1 MRLLVIIFILSASS
15 AVHSFLHGASSST
28 RSLTRQSSTGTAL
41 SVAHDDTSTASRV
54 QEATPFLQRIGKPY
68 LNDKDAWEN
77 DIQELHDFLHHIR
90 YHHSTIKKHIFN
102 LPIQHHDAG
111 TNNLLKEKSLER
123 YRHEYPF
130 GPTYVRPIT
139 AGESIDLKQLIDFNN
154 STKEMSSLQVLTTLF
169 LLSSCV
175 PKSLFLQAVVGGE
188 ETLNLI
194 IRLGIVYLSCAGD
207 MSNEENELIVPL
219 IHLFPIEIASL
230 PGSNDVNKMD
240 NHLVKNIVL
249 MTDLHPTVLS
259 MTTISSG
266 SDEPGEGAVMYIG
279 PDSLSLV
286 QHLHASF
293 FTHLESSNRTDRQP
307 FRILDF
313 CCGSGVQ
320 ALATLGMLELLRETG
335 HELIGME
342 KVEAVAVDV
351 NKRALRFTEFNA
363 RLNGFGKDVTTL
375 QSDLLADDTVP
386 SMEELLKIGTRF
398 DVVLANPPFIPVPNV
413 ISDDAALSLRSP
425 GLQNSQSCYGLF
437 SSGGA
442 SGEDCLCAIMQ
453 MAPHLLRRDG
463 GLMGIVSEFM
473 NPPLLNATEIE
484 YPLLTKL
491 ESWWGTQDDT
501 APSGILFT
509 NEHPLNRQVYSQRRA
524 LSNNNENTVSLWLSH
539 LESHKI
545 NHISPGV
552 LFIKYQSK
560 HHEENVE
567 RQQQLQLEYRL
578 VPSSELGSVWSPHNF
593 YAVEYT
599 LKVLS
604 DFFKRSSK

>member
-1 MRLLVIIFILSASS
+1 MRLLVIIVILSASS
-15 AVHSFLHGASSST
+15 AVLSFLHGASLST
-28 RSLTRQSSTGTAL
+28 RSLTRQSSTRTAL
-41 SVAHDDTSTASRV
+41 KVAHNDTSTASRV

-139 AGESIDLKQLIDFNN
+139 AGESIDLTQLIDFNN
-154 STKEMSSLQVLTTLF
+154 SAIEMSSLQVLTTLF

-188 ETLNLI
+188 ETLNLM
-194 IRLGIVYLSCAGD
+194 IRLGIVYLSC
-207 MSNEENELIVPL
+207 EENELIVPL

-293 FTHLESSNRTDRQP
+293 FTHLESNNRTDGQS
-307 FRILDF
+307 FRILDL

-335 HELIGME
+335 HELIDME
-342 KVEAVAVDV
+342 KVEAVGLDV
-351 NKRALRFTEFNA
+351 NTRALRFTRFNA

-386 SMEELLKIGTRF
+386 FMEELLKIGTRF

-425 GLQNSQSCYGLF
+425 DLQNSQSCYGLF

-453 MAPHLLRRDG
+453 MAPLLLRRDG

-484 YPLLTKL
+484 CPLLTKL
-491 ESWWGTQDDT
+491 ESWWGTQGT
-501 APSGILFT
+501 AASGILFT

-545 NHISPGV
+545 DHISPGL

-560 HHEENVE
+560 HHEENVK

-578 VPSSELGSVWSPHNF
+578 VPSSKYGSVWTPHNF
-593 YAVEYT
+593 YAVECT

-604 DFFKRSSK
+604 DFFK

>member
-1 MRLLVIIFILSASS
+1 SEVL
-15 AVHSFLHGASSST
+15 SFLRGASSST
-28 RSLTRQSSTGTAL
+28 RSLTRQSSTRTAL
-41 SVAHDDTSTASRV
+41 HVAHDDTSTASRV

-68 LNDKDAWEN
+68 LNDMDAWEN

-154 STKEMSSLQVLTTLF
+154 STIEMSSLQVFTTLF

-175 PKSLFLQAVVGGE
+175 PKSLFLQAVDGGE

-194 IRLGIVYLSCAGD
+194 IRLGIVYLSGD
-207 MSNEENELIVPL
+207 MSNEENELVVPL
-219 IHLFPIEIASL
+219 IHLFPIEIVSL
-230 PGSNDVNKMD
+230 PGSNDVNKMG

-259 MTTISSG
+259 MTTIPSG

-293 FTHLESSNRTDRQP
+293 FTHLQSSNRTDDMQS
-307 FRILDF
+307 FRILDL

-335 HELIGME
+335 HELIDME
-342 KVEAVAVDV
+342 KLEAVAVDV

-386 SMEELLKIGTRF
+386 FMEELLKIGTRF

-413 ISDDAALSLRSP
+413 ISDNVALSLRSP
-425 GLQNSQSCYGLF
+425 DLQNSQSCYGLF

-473 NPPLLNATEIE
+473 NPPLLNATETE
-484 YPLLTKL
+484 CRLLTKL
-491 ESWWGTQDDT
+491 ESWWGTTHDT
-501 APSGILFT
+501 AASGILFT

-539 LESHKI
+539 LESHQI
-545 NHISPGV
+545 NHVSPGL

-560 HHEENVE
+560 HHEENTK
-567 RQQQLQLEYRL
+567 RQHQLQLEYRL
-578 VPSSELGSVWSPHNF
+578 VPSSVWTPHNF
-593 YAVEYT
+593 NAVEYSMN
-599 LKVLS
+599 VFS
-604 DFFKRSSK
+604 DFFR

>member
-1 MRLLVIIFILSASS
+1 M
-15 AVHSFLHGASSST
+15 ST
-28 RSLTRQSSTGTAL
+28 
-41 SVAHDDTSTASRV
+41 
-54 QEATPFLQRIGKPY
+54 
-68 LNDKDAWEN
+68 
-77 DIQELHDFLHHIR
+77 
-90 YHHSTIKKHIFN
+90 
-102 LPIQHHDAG
+102 
-111 TNNLLKEKSLER
+111 
-123 YRHEYPF
+123 
-130 GPTYVRPIT
+130 
-139 AGESIDLKQLIDFNN
+139 
-154 STKEMSSLQVLTTLF
+154 LQVFTTLF

-175 PKSLFLQAVVGGE
+175 PKSLFLLAVVGGE

-207 MSNEENELIVPL
+207 NSNEENELVVPL
-219 IHLFPIEIASL
+219 IHLFPIELPSL

-266 SDEPGEGAVMYIG
+266 SDDEPGEGAVMYIG
-279 PDSLSLV
+279 PDSISLV

-293 FTHLESSNRTDRQP
+293 CTHLESRNRTDRQS
-307 FRILDF
+307 FRTLDL

-320 ALATLGMLELLRETG
+320 ALATLGMIELLRETG
-335 HELIGME
+335 HELIVME

-363 RLNGFGKDVTTL
+363 HLNGFGKDVTTL
-375 QSDLLADDTVP
+375 QSDLLADDKVP
-386 SMEELLKIGTRF
+386 FMEELLKIGTRF

-425 GLQNSQSCYGLF
+425 DQQNFQSCYGLF

-484 YPLLTKL
+484 CPLLTKI
-491 ESWWGTQDDT
+491 EEWWGTYDT
-501 APSGILFT
+501 AASGILFT

-524 LSNNNENTVSLWLSH
+524 LSNNNINTVSLWLSH
-539 LESHKI
+539 LESHQI
-545 NHISPGV
+545 NHVSPGL

-560 HHEENVE
+560 HQEENAK
-567 RQQQLQLEYRL
+567 RQQLQLEYRL
-578 VPSSELGSVWSPHNF
+578 LPSSELGSVWTPHNF
-593 YAVEYT
+593 YAVECT
-599 LKVLS
+599 MNVLS
-604 DFFKRSSK
+604 DFFNSNNKVSK